1 MKTLYLDCS
10 MGAAGD
16 MLTAALYELI
26 DDKAEF
32 LNQINN
38 IGLHNIKVN
47 AKKVLKCS
55 ITGTYFDVCI
65 DGEHE
70 HSHDHHHHNE
80 HTNNH
85 SHSHSHNSLKD
96 IEHIINGHLNISD
109 KIKNDVISVYKLIAQ
124 AESHIH
130 GVDMTDI
137 HFHEVGTIDA
147 IIDITAVCILMDKL
161 KPNKVICS
169 PINVG
174 SGHVHCAH
182 GILPV
187 PAPATAYILQNIP
200 IYSGDVSAE
209 LCTPTG
215 AALLKYFVTEFNKM
229 PVMNVQKIGYGCG
242 KKDFHIANCVRAMLG
257 ETNQTDNVL
266 ELSFNIDD
274 MTAENI
280 AFATERLFDIG
291 ALDVFTGTIGMK
303 KSRQATLISVLC
315 YENIKNEISMQ
326 NIIELGFDD
335 EFIENIVFYNND
347 ISTLRIN
354 NHKLFSF
361 VKKKMSIQSFIED
374 EMEKYRSISIS
385 DFVNNV
391 NEEYSIGLTYDVVKG
406 YVYGLSNI
414 YYSPILDKLYI
425 DKEDFYKEIY
435 DE

>member
-1 MKTLYLDCS
+1 M
-10 MGAAGD
+10 
-16 MLTAALYELI
+16 
-26 DDKAEF
+26 
-32 LNQINN
+32 
-38 IGLHNIKVN
+38 
-47 AKKVLKCS
+47 
-55 ITGTYFDVCI
+55 
-65 DGEHE
+65 
-70 HSHDHHHHNE
+70 
-80 HTNNH
+80 H

-109 KIKNDVISVYKLIAQ
+109 KIKNDVISIYKLIAQ

-130 GVDMTDI
+130 GVDITDI
-137 HFHEVGTIDA
+137 HFHEVGTLDA

-280 AFATERLFDIG
+280 AFATERLFEIG
-291 ALDVFTGTIGMK
+291 ALDVFTSTIGMK

-315 YENIKNEISMQ
+315 YENIKDEIIKAIFKYTSTLGIREKQVKRYTLDRKTEIIKTPYGEIRKKISSGYGVEREKYEYDDLSKIAIKQ
-326 NIIELGFDD
+326 NISIDTLLAK
-335 EFIENIVFYNND
+335 IKEN
-347 ISTLRIN
+347 
-354 NHKLFSF
+354 
-361 VKKKMSIQSFIED
+361 Q
-374 EMEKYRSISIS
+374 
-385 DFVNNV
+385 
-391 NEEYSIGLTYDVVKG
+391 
-406 YVYGLSNI
+406 
-414 YYSPILDKLYI
+414 
-425 DKEDFYKEIY
+425 
-435 DE
+435 

>member
-38 IGLHNIKVN
+38 IGLHNIKVD
-47 AKKVLKCS
+47 AQKVLKCS
-55 ITGTYFDVCI
+55 IIGTYFDVCI
-65 DGEHE
+65 NGEHE
-70 HSHDHHHHNE
+70 YSYDHHHHNE
-80 HTNNH
+80 HTHNHLH
-85 SHSHSHNSLKD
+85 SHSHSHNSLRD

-109 KIKNDVISVYKLIAQ
+109 KIKNDVISIYKLIAQ

-130 GVDMTDI
+130 GVDITDI
-137 HFHEVGTIDA
+137 HFHEVGTLDA

-257 ETNQTDNVL
+257 EINQTDNVL

-280 AFATERLFDIG
+280 AFAAERLFDIG
-291 ALDVFTGTIGMK
+291 ALDVFTSTIGMK
-303 KSRQATLISVLC
+303 KARQATLISVLC
-315 YENIKNEISMQ
+315 YENIKDEIIKAIFKYTSTLGIREKQ
-326 NIIELGFDD
+326 VKRYTLDRKTEIIKTPYGEIRKKISSGYGVEREKYEYDD
-335 EFIENIVFYNND
+335 LSKIATKQD
-347 ISTLRIN
+347 ISIDAL
-354 NHKLFSF
+354 L
-361 VKKKMSIQSFIED
+361 
-374 EMEKYRSISIS
+374 EKI
-385 DFVNNV
+385 
-391 NEEYSIGLTYDVVKG
+391 
-406 YVYGLSNI
+406 
-414 YYSPILDKLYI
+414 
-425 DKEDFYKEIY
+425 KECL
-435 DE
+435 